1 MAIINSAYICKKCGR
16 IENSSLKICPSCGEE
31 DSFERTIVERE
42 SNSRT
47 FLRERRSF
55 PSNTTSEPLK
65 KLSDVE
71 VSESIRFSTG
81 LSELDR
87 VLGGGLMKGSS
98 ILLGGEPG
106 IGKSTLM
113 LQAIANISKEHS
125 VVYVSG
131 EETDEQ
137 VKIRADR
144 LCLDTSSISLFSS
157 TKLAPIVDM
166 LWRERPT
173 VVVID
178 SLQTLSTSDLDS
190 APGTQSQIKACTH
203 TLTETVKLLGI
214 TMFLIAHINKDGAI
228 AGPKFAEHL
237 VDTVMYFENAEGL
250 LRVVRTSKNR
260 YGSSDE
266 VGVFMMTEHGLSCV
280 DDISKAFAVE
290 REGDIPM
297 GIVNTVV
304 EEGTRAI
311 FMEIQVLCTP
321 LKGQNRRIFSD
332 KIDVSVV
339 QRVTAVLE
347 GQLGINLS
355 QNDIYVNVA
364 GGLRLTDRALELALA
379 VALYTSY
386 NGIELKR
393 KAVFY
398 GELTL
403 RGEVRKVQFL
413 PKRDKCAESM
423 GFFISV
429 SPEEDE
435 ECKENSEGV
444 SHYKLDKLEMLNDV
458 IKRINE

>member
-1 MAIINSAYICKKCGR
+1 MAKIVSHFVCRECGR
-16 IENSSLKICPSCGEE
+16 VESENLKVCPVCGKT
-31 DSFERTIVERE
+31 DSFERCIVSSSGSERSFE
-42 SNSRT
+42 R
-47 FLRERRSF
+47 RRRSF
-55 PSNTTSEPLK
+55 PTGEATEGLK
-65 KLSDVE
+65 KLNDVKVE
-71 VSESIRFSTG
+71 ETTRFSTG

-113 LQAIANISKEHS
+113 LQAIEGLSKEHS

-131 EETDEQ
+131 EETDQQ

-144 LCLDTSSISLFSS
+144 LGIDSTNINLFSS
-157 TKLAPIVDM
+157 TKLAAIVDM
-166 LWRERPT
+166 LWKERPS

-178 SLQTLSTSDLDS
+178 SLQTLSASDLDS
-190 APGTQSQIKACTH
+190 APGTQSQIKACTA

-250 LRVVRTSKNR
+250 LRIVRCTKNR

-266 VGVFMMTEHGLSCV
+266 VGVFVMGEKGLSCV
-280 DDISKAFAVE
+280 DDVSKAFAVE
-290 REGDIPM
+290 RTGPLPP

-304 EEGTRAI
+304 NEGSRAI
-311 FMEIQVLCTP
+311 FMELQVLSTP
-321 LKGQNRRIFSD
+321 LKGQTRRIYSD

-339 QRVTAVLE
+339 QRVIAILE
-347 GQLGINLS
+347 GELGVNLS

-379 VALYTSY
+379 VALYTGY
-386 NGIELKR
+386 NGIELQK

-403 RGEVRKVQFL
+403 IGEVRKVPFL
-413 PKRDKCAESM
+413 KKRIKAAESM
-423 GFFISV
+423 GFLINV
-429 SPEEDE
+429 SPDDE
-435 ECKENSEGV
+435 EAKGLDEGV
-444 SHYKLDKLEMLNDV
+444 VHYKLDSLSTLEEV
-458 IKRINE
+458 IRHINE